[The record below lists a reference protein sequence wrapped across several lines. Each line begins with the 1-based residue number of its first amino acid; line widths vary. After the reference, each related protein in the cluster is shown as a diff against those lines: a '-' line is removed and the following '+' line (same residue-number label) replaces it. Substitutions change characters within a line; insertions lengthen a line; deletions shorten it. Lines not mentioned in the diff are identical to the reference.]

1 MAVGDGRNAKF
12 HAGKAVREGRER
24 RRAKKREETRR
35 GDPVIAVRDRQA
47 RALENVGAEAV
58 LK

>member
-1 MAVGDGRNAKF
+1 MAVGDGRDAKF

-24 RRAKKREETRR
+24 RRPKQREETRR
-35 GDPVIAVRDRQA
+35 GDPVVAIRDRQA
-47 RALENVGAEAV
+47 RALEDVGAEAV